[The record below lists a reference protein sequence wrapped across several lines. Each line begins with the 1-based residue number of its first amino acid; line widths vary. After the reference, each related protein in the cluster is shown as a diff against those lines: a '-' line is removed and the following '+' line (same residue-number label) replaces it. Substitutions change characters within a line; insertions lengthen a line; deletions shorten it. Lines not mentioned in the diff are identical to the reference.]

1 MHTVDTKS
9 QLDLALKNR
18 ENKITITDKR
28 IIKGLKVLDNVNIK
42 DSDRNRCKYSLRN
55 KSADSAFMGS
65 IGFAPMIAG
74 MANISFLQGM
84 GVISSVGLHE
94 TLVIFADYNIKFKN
108 DTIVLN
114 KI

>member
-1 MHTVDTKS
+1 MYTADTKV

-18 ENKITITDKR
+18 EDKITITDKR

-55 KSADSAFMGS
+55 KSADSAFLGS
-65 IGFAPMIAG
+65 IGFAPMFAG
-74 MANISFLQGM
+74 MANISFFQGM
-84 GVISSVGLHE
+84 GIISSVGLHE
-94 TLVIFADYNIKFKN
+94 ALVIFADYNIKFKN
-108 DTIVLN
+108 DTIILT